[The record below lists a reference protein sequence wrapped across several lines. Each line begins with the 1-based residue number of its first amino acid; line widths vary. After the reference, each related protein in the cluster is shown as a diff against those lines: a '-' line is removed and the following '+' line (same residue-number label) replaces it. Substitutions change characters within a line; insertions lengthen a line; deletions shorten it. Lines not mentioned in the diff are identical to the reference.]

1 MKTIRFSLSLA
12 LLLALVPA
20 FARAQEPQAQA
31 SETPQ
36 TTDQKLEELDQKIR
50 VLDRK
55 IELDKEA
62 AAEKAKA
69 AGGVTADKSGFS
81 IKSADGAYRLRIG
94 GYAQL
99 DSRFF
104 LDEKQRSTVDTFIL
118 RRVRPILEGTVAK
131 IFDFRIMPDF
141 GAGQTVLQDA
151 YVEGRFSPAFRIRAG
166 KFKPPVGLERLQ
178 SGADILFVERSL
190 PTNLVPN
197 RDLGVQIAGDLAGGV
212 ASYQVGVFNGV
223 VDGGIADADTNSE
236 KDLAARLFFQPF
248 VQGNGPLKNLG
259 FGIAGT
265 SGNQSGTATA
275 PGLPSYRSPG
285 QATVF
290 VYRSDGTAPNTT
302 IADGRHRR
310 IVPQAYLYSGPFGL
324 LAEYASSRQD
334 VTRGTVSRELDHR
347 SWQAAASWVI
357 SGGVPTYRSVDPKVV
372 FDPAAHTWGAW
383 EVKVRFSKLDID
395 PAAFPIFAN
404 PATAIRSEQAVAA
417 GLNWYLNR
425 NVRLLFDYE
434 RTRYDGGFTTGDR
447 EDEKIFFS
455 RFQIQF

>member
-1 MKTIRFSLSLA
+1 MKAIRFLLSLA
-12 LLLALVPA
+12 LLLASVSA
-20 FARAQEPQAQA
+20 AARAQEPQT

-69 AGGVTADKSGFS
+69 AGTVTADKSGFS
-81 IKSADGAYRLRIG
+81 IRSADGAYRLRIG
-94 GYAQL
+94 GYVQF

-104 LDEKQRSTVDTFIL
+104 LDEKQRSTVDTFTL

-151 YVEGRFSPAFRIRAG
+151 YVEGRFSPAFRVRAG

-178 SGADILFVERSL
+178 SGADLLFVERSL

-212 ASYQVGVFNGV
+212 VSYQVGVFNGV

-236 KDLAARLFFQPF
+236 KDVAARLFFQPF
-248 VQGNGPLKNLG
+248 VRGSGPLKNLG
-259 FGIAGT
+259 LGIAGT
-265 SGNQSGTATA
+265 SGNPSGTVAA
-275 PGLPSYRSPG
+275 PGLPTYRSPG

-290 VYRSDGTAPNTT
+290 AYRSDGTAPNTT
-302 IADGRHRR
+302 IADGRHVR

-334 VTRGTVSRELDHR
+334 VTRGILSRELDHR

-395 PAAFPIFAN
+395 PATFPLFAN
-404 PATAIRSEQAVAA
+404 PASAIRSEQAVAA

-434 RTRYDGGFTTGDR
+434 RTSYDGGFTTGDR